1 MVDRFRFFYTPAWNI
16 LLVVTGSVLMGFGL
30 KAIAYSSGFMQG
42 GVFGVAF
49 LGYYYTGL
57 LSPGLIYF
65 LLNVPLFLFG
75 WAHVSRR
82 FFLYSL
88 LSMGVTTLTFELV
101 TFEADIAHQIYAA
114 VAGGVVIGAGWGIV
128 LRSLGSSGGLDIIA
142 ILLNQKYNIGIGKFY
157 FAFNAL
163 LFSWGFFQLGTDLVI
178 ASLIMTFII
187 SVVGEYVISMFSQR
201 KTVLIVSD
209 KAQAILD
216 TMLKKFNFGAT
227 VLKARGAYSG
237 KEKEVVLCVINNIQ
251 LKRLEQLVFTID
263 PAALFIV
270 EETFSVI
277 GSSFAKRKIY

>member
-1 MVDRFRFFYTPAWNI
+1 MVDRFRFYYTPAWNV
-16 LLVVTGSVLMGFGL
+16 LLVLTGSVIMGFGL
-30 KAIAYSSGFMQG
+30 KAIAYSFGFMQG
-42 GVFGVAF
+42 GVFGVAL
-49 LGYYYTGL
+49 LGYYYTGV

-65 LLNVPLFLFG
+65 LLNIPLFLLG

-82 FFLYSL
+82 FFIYSL
-88 LSMGVTTLTFELV
+88 LSTVVTTLSFELI
-101 TFEADIAHQIYAA
+101 TFEAPIAHQLYAA

-178 ASLIMTFII
+178 ASLVMTFIV
-187 SVVGEYVISMFSQR
+187 SVVGEYVISLFSQR
-201 KTVLIVSD
+201 KSVLIVSD
-209 KAQAILD
+209 KAQDILD
-216 TMLKKFNFGAT
+216 TMLKKFSFGAT

-237 KEKEVVLCVINNIQ
+237 KDKEVILCVINNIQ
-251 LKRLEQLVFTID
+251 LKRLEQLVFTHD
-263 PAALFIV
+263 SHALFIV